1 MAVLRSAVLA
11 LCFVGTVQTA
21 ALAQENAT
29 PVAAETTVAQNPAAS
44 GAVESPPLAIPEGT
58 FIAIR
63 LVAPVSSRD
72 AVQGQFFPIALAEPI
87 LFEGREIVPAGIRGE
102 GQVVHVQR
110 RGFGGRAGEL
120 IVAARYLDWNGD
132 RLPLRGMRIAAAG
145 AQNTG
150 EAVAAGV
157 VVPLAGLFITGTS
170 VDLPEGQLAVA
181 RLAAAIIVPP
191 PPTVAQET
199 TEPAAPAAQHE
210 GKAQ

>member
-1 MAVLRSAVLA
+1 MLA
-11 LCFVGTVQTA
+11 ICLAGSTQTF
-21 ALAQENAT
+21 AQTQEIN
-29 PVAAETTVAQNPAAS
+29 PEVPAESGVAQNAAAS
-44 GAVESPPLAIPEGT
+44 AVAESIQPSIPPSIPEGT
-58 FIAIR
+58 YIAIR

-87 LFEGREIVPAGIRGE
+87 LFDGREIVPAGITGE

-120 IVAARYLDWNGD
+120 IVAARYLDWNGA

-181 RLAAAIIVPP
+181 RLAAPIIVPP
-191 PPTVAQET
+191 APKVAEEIA
-199 TEPAAPAAQHE
+199 EPAASAAQQE
-210 GKAQ
+210 GTPQ

>member
-1 MAVLRSAVLA
+1 MIRIVT
-11 LCFVGTVQTA
+11 GA
-21 ALAQENAT
+21 ALALGLAS
-29 PVAAETTVAQNPAAS
+29 VAAAQDMPAPP
-44 GAVESPPLAIPEGT
+44 AVSAEAVKEDPAIAEPATLAARAIPEGT
-58 FIAIR
+58 YIAIR
-63 LVAPVSSRD
+63 LAAPVSSRD
-72 AVQGQFFPIALAEPI
+72 AVQGQRFPIALAEPI
-87 LFEGREIVPAGIRGE
+87 QFEGREIVPAGVTGE

-120 IVAARYLDWNGD
+120 IVAARYLDWNGT

-181 RLAAAIIVPP
+181 RLAVPIIVPP
-191 PPTVAQET
+191 APKVAEET
-199 TEPAAPAAQHE
+199 TEPAASAAQQE
-210 GKAQ
+210 GTPQ